1 MKPLNC
7 LIITL
12 VFLLSLTSCGGGEE
26 QGDGKTTSTIILS
39 GDEFPFDHHGGTFTV
54 SVKAQREWS
63 AYSDD
68 AWLTVTYTSG
78 TANEGKV
85 DVIVAENVLTVARE
99 GKVVVKSGTDRA
111 VVTVTQSA
119 APEVKYSD
127 LCPLDGYML
136 VWQDEFDKDGILR
149 GDWTYQTA
157 RAGWVNNELQTYV
170 EQKSPAGTAVAEC
183 SKGTL
188 KINCFKEGDKVYSG
202 RVYACRN
209 TGWKYG
215 YVEASIKLPK
225 GKGTWPA
232 FWMMPVQFT
241 AWPDDGEI
249 DIMEEVGYH
258 PNYTSS
264 SIHCKKYYHSIG
276 TQKTKERYCAGAEG
290 EFHKY
295 ALEWTTDYIRTYV
308 DDKELFY
315 FENDGKGD
323 KQTWPFNKP
332 FYVILNLAWGGDW
345 GGAQGVDESAL
356 PVTMEVDY
364 VRVFQKL

>member
-1 MKPLNC
+1 MFH
-7 LIITL
+7 TL
-12 VFLLSLTSCGGGEE
+12 LFAFAVALFGGCGG
-26 QGDGKTTSTIILS
+26 S
-39 GDEFPFDHHGGTFTV
+39 GDEPQPATVSITVSQDNIAVPATGGTYSI
-54 SVKAQREWS
+54 SVTTTGKEWG
-63 AYSDD
+63 AYADKDFITLD
-68 AWLTVTYTSG
+68 AKNTTSQSGSLTI
-78 TANEGKV
+78 
-85 DVIVAENVLTVARE
+85 IVAANPLTEARTAS
-99 GKVVVKSGTDRA
+99 VTIMSGSARKTIA
-111 VVTVTQSA
+111 VTQEA
-119 APEVKYSD
+119 AEESPYYSPEGYS
-127 LCPLDGYML
+127 L
-136 VWQDEFDKDGILR
+136 VWHDEFDKGSELNAD
-149 GDWTYQTA
+149 DWVHEVQNS
-157 RAGWVNNELQTYV
+157 GWVNHELQNYV
-170 EQKSPAGTAVAEC
+170 NHKTPDGRLVTEVRDGKLRITA
-183 SKGTL
+183 L
-188 KINCFKEGDKVYSG
+188 KENGKIYSG
-202 RVYACRN
+202 RVYAKRN

-215 YVEASIKLPK
+215 YIEASIKLPK

-232 FWMMPVQFT
+232 FWMMPVHFT

-332 FYVILNLAWGGDW
+332 FYIILNLAWGGDW

-364 VRVFQKL
+364 VRVFQKP

>member
-1 MKPLNC
+1 MNFLF
-7 LIITL
+7 TL
-12 VFLLSLTSCGGGEE
+12 LALLSFTACGGGEE
-26 QGDGKTTSTIILS
+26 QGGGQTASTITLS
-39 GDEFPFDHHGGTFTV
+39 GDKFSVGHECCTFAV
-54 SVKAQREWS
+54 DVKASREWS
-63 AYSDD
+63 AFSDND
-68 AWLTVTYTSG
+68 WLKVTYNAGTSH
-78 TANEGKV
+78 EGKV
-85 DVIVAENVLTVARE
+85 DVVVAENTLTASRR
-99 GKVVVKSGTDRA
+99 GTVVVKAGAGRS
-111 VVTVTQSA
+111 VITVTQEA
-119 APEVKYSD
+119 APEIKYSD
-127 LCPLDGYML
+127 LCPLDGYQL
-136 VWQDEFDKDGILR
+136 VWQDEFDTDGILK

-157 RAGWVNNELQTYV
+157 RAGWVNHELQTYV
-170 EQKSPAGTAVAEC
+170 EQTSPGGSTVAEC

-215 YVEASIKLPK
+215 YVEARIKLPK

-232 FWMMPVQFT
+232 FWMMPVHFT

-276 TQKTKERYCAGAEG
+276 TQKTKERFCAGAEG
-290 EFHKY
+290 EFHVY
-295 ALEWTTDYIRTYV
+295 ALEWTADYIRTYV
-308 DDKELFY
+308 DGKELFY

-323 KQTWPFNKP
+323 KQTWPFNTP

-345 GGAQGVDESAL
+345 GGAQGVDESVL
-356 PVTMEVDY
+356 PITMEVDY
-364 VRVFQKL
+364 VRVFQKP

>member
-1 MKPLNC
+1 MNFLF
-7 LIITL
+7 TL
-12 VFLLSLTSCGGGEE
+12 LALLSFTACGGGEE
-26 QGDGKTTSTIILS
+26 QGGDQTASTITLS
-39 GDEFPFDHHGGTFTV
+39 GDKFSVGHEGGTFTV
-54 SVKAQREWS
+54 DVKASREWS
-63 AYSDD
+63 AFSD
-68 AWLTVTYTSG
+68 
-78 TANEGKV
+78 NEGKV
-85 DVIVAENVLTVARE
+85 DVVVAENTLTASRR
-99 GKVVVKSGTDRA
+99 GTVVVKAGAGRS
-111 VVTVTQSA
+111 VITVTQDA
-119 APEVKYSD
+119 APEIKYSD
-127 LCPLDGYML
+127 LCPLDGYQL
-136 VWQDEFDKDGILR
+136 VWQDEFDTDGILK

-157 RAGWVNNELQTYV
+157 RAGWVNHELQTYV
-170 EQKSPAGTAVAEC
+170 EQTSPGGSTVAEC

-215 YVEASIKLPK
+215 YVEARIKLPK

-232 FWMMPVQFT
+232 FWMMPVHFT

-276 TQKTKERYCAGAEG
+276 TQKTKERFCAGAEG
-290 EFHKY
+290 EFHVY
-295 ALEWTTDYIRTYV
+295 ALEWTADYIRTYV
-308 DDKELFY
+308 DGKELFY

-323 KQTWPFNKP
+323 KQTWPFNTP

-345 GGAQGVDESAL
+345 GGAQGVDESVL
-356 PVTMEVDY
+356 PITMEVDY
-364 VRVFQKL
+364 VRVFQKP